1 MRLFRLRSVYTP
13 GSGFSGARKGLLMTA
28 FSRLVTFAIAGAISA
43 PLAAQYYPQP
53 GYPGNPGYPGYQYP
67 GSQYPN
73 QPYGY
78 GQDAIGQMIDQLLG
92 NRYNVSDRQAVH
104 QCARAAV
111 NQARYEYRGGG
122 YDPRYGYN
130 QAPGYDPRY
139 GYNQGIARPSMRV
152 TAITEVQRRSYGVR
166 VRGLLDTGYSAQPY
180 GYQNRGYGYGDLNFR
195 CDVDY
200 RGTVTNVRVNRN
212 DSYRRY

>member
-1 MRLFRLRSVYTP
+1 
-13 GSGFSGARKGLLMTA
+13 MTV
-28 FSRLVTFAIAGAISA
+28 FSRLMALAIAGAISA

-53 GYPGNPGYPGYQYP
+53 GYPNYPPNQPYPGSQYP
-67 GSQYPN
+67 GSQYPGSQYPG

-78 GQDAIGQMIDQLLG
+78 GQDAIGQMVDQLLG
-92 NRYNVSDRQAVH
+92 NRYNVSDRQAVR
-104 QCARAAV
+104 QCAAAAV
-111 NQARYEYRGGG
+111 NQAQYEYRGGG

-139 GYNQGIARPSMRV
+139 GSNQNFARPSMRV

-166 VRGLLDTGYSAQPY
+166 VRGVLDTGYSAQPY
-180 GYQNRGYGYGDLNFR
+180 GYQNRGYGYGDLSFR

-200 RGTVTNVRVNRN
+200 RGTVSNVRINRN
-212 DSYRRY
+212 DDYRRY

>member
-1 MRLFRLRSVYTP
+1 MTP
-13 GSGFSGARKGLLMTA
+13 

-53 GYPGNPGYPGYQYP
+53 GYPGYPPNQPNPPYPGTQYP
-67 GSQYPN
+67 GSQYPGSQYPG

-111 NQARYEYRGGG
+111 NQARNEYRGGGYGYNQTPG

-130 QAPGYDPRY
+130 QAPGYDPRN
-139 GYNQGIARPSMRV
+139 GYNQGIARPAMRV
-152 TAITEVQRRSYGVR
+152 TAITDVQRRSYGVR
-166 VRGLLDTGYSAQPY
+166 VRGVLDTGYSAQPY
-180 GYQNRGYGYGDLNFR
+180 GYQNRGYGYGDLSFR

-200 RGTVTNVRVNRN
+200 RGTVSNVRINRN
-212 DSYRRY
+212 DNYRRY